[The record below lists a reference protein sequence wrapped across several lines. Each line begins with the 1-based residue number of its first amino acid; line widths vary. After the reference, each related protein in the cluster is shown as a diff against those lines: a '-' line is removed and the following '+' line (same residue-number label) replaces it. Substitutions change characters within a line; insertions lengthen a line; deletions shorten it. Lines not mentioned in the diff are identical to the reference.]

1 MAAYVGRNGFVSL
14 SAATSGTLTY
24 VDSFT
29 LNANIG
35 TADITAYGDSARAYA
50 HTIRDASFSLTAT
63 LDRGDTEWDDVIDQF
78 DGSSTK
84 LTAIPYRLYAGT
96 TEYWAGQALLTGLTV
111 NSAVGDKV
119 GITLNAVCNSISY
132 ITTGATT

>member
-1 MAAYVGRNGFVSL
+1 MAAYVGRNGFVALCS
-14 SAATSGTLTY
+14 ATSGTLTY

-35 TADITAYGDSARAYA
+35 TADITAYGDSNRKYA

-63 LDRGDTEWDDVIDQF
+63 MDRSDTEWDDVIDQF

-84 LTAIPYRLYAGT
+84 MAEITYRLYAAS
-96 TEYWAGQALLTGLTV
+96 TEHWAGQALLTGLTV

-119 GITLNAVCNSISY
+119 GLSLNAVCNSLSY
-132 ITTGATT
+132 ITTGVTT